1 MVRTFKR
8 ALLHATTGRYHVRRL
23 IPERERTRITKA
35 VTDLEKRTSAEL
47 RVVVE
52 ASLDLFSL
60 VRDCSARHRAEAIF
74 ARERIWD
81 THHNNGVLLY
91 LLVAERDAEIVADR
105 GLNDK
110 VSVDEWAAVCRG
122 LEYEVKKVGF
132 VPALIATIESIAVLL
147 ERAFPGG
154 AGAGELSDEV
164 IVR

>member
-1 MVRTFKR
+1 MVSTFKR
-8 ALLHATTGRYHVRRL
+8 ALLHATTGRYHVRQL
-23 IPERERTRITKA
+23 IPEHERARITKA
-35 VTDLEKRTSAEL
+35 ITDLEKRTSAEL

-52 ASLDLFSL
+52 ASLDLLSIL
-60 VRDCSARHRAEAIF
+60 RGCSARKRAEIVF
-74 ARERIWD
+74 SRERIWD

-110 VSVDEWAAVCRG
+110 VSADEWVAVCKG
-122 LEYEVKKVGF
+122 LEYEVRTVGF
-132 VPALIATIESIAVLL
+132 VPALIATIESISVLL

-154 AGAGELSDEV
+154 GGAAELSDEV